1 MDKLILFFG
10 GRAEAANAVG
20 VSPSYISMIKS
31 GKRKCSP
38 AFAMRVDDITNGK
51 VSKQELRPDIWPPS
65 TDSTPISHEEL
76 NQPNQINLPPRK
88 PGRRRSDDRRGVNN

>member
-10 GRAEAANAVG
+10 GRVEAANAIG

-38 AFAMRVDDITNGK
+38 ALAVLVDNITNGK
-51 VSKQELRPDIWPPS
+51 VSKQELRPDIWSPS
-65 TDSTPISHEEL
+65 IDSGAFLKKEGVESTQSNTDTAQASGQNAL
-76 NQPNQINLPPRK
+76 R
-88 PGRRRSDDRRGVNN
+88 